1 MSQRKC
7 ALITG
12 SSRGVGKEVALRLA
26 EKGYDIVIN
35 YARKKKKQHLKQLKK
50 LKRWVLKH

>member
-1 MSQRKC
+1 MNKRKC

-35 YARKKKKQHLKQLKK
+35 YARSKKQHLKQLKK